1 MYCYDLATCELT
13 TLCDMA
19 RMRYQGRRER
29 KWKDLFFFNVKP
41 YTESLIRITNS
52 LPWFSL

>member
-41 YTESLIRITNS
+41 YTESLVRITNS